1 MGDSIIVL
9 YGKNLNNAHMDIIGS
24 GISIAV
30 KITALVEA
38 KINLFSENIFETILG
53 IAKDIGVKKLDIV
66 NRNWDYKIIKTNR
79 IFNTDV

>member
-1 MGDSIIVL
+1 
-9 YGKNLNNAHMDIIGS
+9 MDIIRS

-66 NRNWDYKIIKTNR
+66 NRNWDYKIIKNK
-79 IFNTDV
+79 

>member
-1 MGDSIIVL
+1 
-9 YGKNLNNAHMDIIGS
+9 MDIIGS

-38 KINLFSENIFETILG
+38 KIKLFSENIFETILG

-66 NRNWDYKIIKTNR
+66 NRNWDYKIIKTNK
-79 IFNTDV
+79 IFNPDKIKKCFILIIIFVQ